1 LKNRETAGIKKTTNI
16 YDNKFMKP
24 EKNTIHEVSGYITR
38 DFAKSGLNAL
48 LTGTDFSGIDEFKI
62 YLTEKIR
69 DMMETKFE
77 KLINT
82 LYLIDISEEK
92 LNELFK
98 AENRDIIPSK
108 LADLIIERQLQKYY
122 LRERYKRGEL

>member
-1 LKNRETAGIKKTTNI
+1 MKTEKKTI
-16 YDNKFMKP
+16 SEVSRYISRDF
-24 EKNTIHEVSGYITR
+24 EKNGI
-38 DFAKSGLNAL
+38 NAL
-48 LTGTDFSGIDEFKI
+48 ISGSDFSDLEEFKG

-82 LYLIDISEEK
+82 LYLIDISEDK

-98 AENRDIIPSK
+98 ADNRDTIPSK
-108 LADLIIERQLQKYY
+108 LAELIIERQLQKYY
-122 LRERYKRGEL
+122 LRERYRRGEL